1 MTVSLNN
8 SGRAKIQQLLAAI
21 GSRQQDD
28 NSKIEAPA
36 YDWHQP
42 HFFSG
47 QQLKDL
53 ADFCRKCAAVVAQ
66 KFGVLCRQNFD
77 VTVSALSEHFA
88 GQFLGQESGAGPST
102 AAGQSQNPTN
112 YYLPFGLAQSRG
124 SAAGEVKPTAEK
136 SCGFISIPP
145 QTALIWTTQLL
156 GDTDSKENTVRP
168 LSELESSLLFD
179 ICSLI
184 VQAFAEAGEGKA
196 GFRVAADN
204 MCNHLP
210 MELKGEEEF
219 CKITLQVKKSG
230 GSSGSECHILVLCEK
245 LVPLFGD
252 TQTSAKFSPK
262 DIVQAIQS
270 HIETIAVPVTAQL
283 ASVPVTVEQ
292 LMSMS
297 PGDILVLDKK
307 IDDPGGLIVAG
318 KMVCRGRLA
327 KSAGNYAMVVTETLF

>member
-8 SGRAKIQQLLAAI
+8 PGRAKIQQLLAAI

-28 NSKIEAPA
+28 SNKIEAPD

-42 HFFSG
+42 HFFSS

-53 ADFCRKCAAVVAQ
+53 AGFCQKCAAVVAQ
-66 KFGVLCRQNFD
+66 KFGALCRQNFD
-77 VTVSALSEHFA
+77 VTVSSLSEHFA
-88 GQFLGQESGAGPST
+88 GQFLGQQSG
-102 AAGQSQNPTN
+102 AGQSQNPTN
-112 YYLPFGLAQSRG
+112 YYLPFGPAQPREG
-124 SAAGEVKPTAEK
+124 KPAAEE

-145 QTALIWTTQLL
+145 QAALIWTTQLL

-179 ICSLI
+179 ICTLI
-184 VQAFAEAGEGKA
+184 VQALAEASEGKV

-204 MCNHLP
+204 MCSRLP
-210 MELKGEEEF
+210 LELNGEEEF
-219 CKITLQVKKSG
+219 CKITLQVKKLG

-252 TQTSAKFSPK
+252 TQAAAKLSAK
-262 DIVQAIQS
+262 DITQAIQS
-270 HIETIAVPVTAQL
+270 HIETIAVPLTARL

-292 LMSMS
+292 LMSIA

-327 KSAGNYAMVVTETLF
+327 KSAGNYAIVVTETLF